1 MRYVIVD
8 PEGASRAYFGSLRE
22 VREWVRALNAQDSDL
37 LDELFLMTYDAS
49 GNEVAN
55 QWLSD
60 FVPQVGA
67 IIATA
72 VLALEAVPAAPI
84 QLMNEGFSDAGLLAG
99 WSGTAASTS
108 RVFRHQR
115 KPATGTRSR
124 ELAETAVG

>member
-60 FVPQVGA
+60 FVPQV
-67 IIATA
+67 
-72 VLALEAVPAAPI
+72 EQSSPQP
-84 QLMNEGFSDAGLLAG
+84 S
-99 WSGTAASTS
+99 
-108 RVFRHQR
+108 
-115 KPATGTRSR
+115 
-124 ELAETAVG
+124 